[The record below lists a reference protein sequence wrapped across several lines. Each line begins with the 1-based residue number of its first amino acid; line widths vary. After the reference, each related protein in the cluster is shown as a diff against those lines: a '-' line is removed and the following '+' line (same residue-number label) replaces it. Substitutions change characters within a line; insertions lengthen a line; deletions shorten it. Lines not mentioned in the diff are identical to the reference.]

1 MDKPTFVY
9 ETYIDTTAE
18 ELWEALTSP
27 DFTEQYWGGRR
38 IQSDWEKGSTV
49 KHVRPD
55 GGFDWHGE
63 VLQADPPKLLSYTFL
78 VDDEDAEATKVTF
91 ELEPYGS
98 VMRLRVTHEF
108 ESEVDP
114 NIKGGWIAIISSL
127 KSLLETNTALTYPWK
142 G

>member
-1 MDKPTFVY
+1 MNKPTFVY

-18 ELWEALTSP
+18 KLWEALTSP
-27 DFTEQYWGGRR
+27 EFTEKYWGGRR
-38 IQSDWEKGSTV
+38 IQSEWNEGSSIKFV
-49 KHVRPD
+49 KPD
-55 GGFDWHGE
+55 GEYDWQGQ
-63 VLQADPPKLLSYTFL
+63 VLKAQFPELLIYTWGS
-78 VDDEDAEATKVTF
+78 DEDGSIKVKF

-108 ESEVDP
+108 ESEIKQ

-127 KSLLETNTALTYPWK
+127 KSLLETGTALNYPWK